1 MKIII
6 QLFRIIV
13 GALFIFS
20 GFVKLVDPIGSQYK
34 FQEYFSESVLNME
47 FLIPYALPFA
57 IILIVAEI
65 LLGVMIL
72 IGYKPKI
79 TVWSLLII
87 TVIFLF
93 LTWYSA
99 YYNKVTDCGCFGDAI
114 KLTPWETF
122 YKNVILI
129 ALIVVLLIK
138 VELINPIFKGKIP
151 KIITFLSLGIFL
163 FIVQHVLTHLPIID
177 FRAYAVGKNL
187 QEGMQYPADGSIPP
201 VHDFMLEDTQQD
213 LAPVLLEKEKVVL
226 IITYDLGKLA
236 EDNFSVFNK
245 TTEEKIK
252 IKEKAFN
259 KIRGFSNKAIQK
271 GYTVYGVSASFSD
284 DLNLAKEKYNLPFE
298 FLFCDETTLKTMIR
312 ANPGVII
319 LDKGTVTQKKN
330 WVDVDDLE
338 L

>member
-1 MKIII
+1 MKILVQIS
-6 QLFRIIV
+6 RIIV

-47 FLIPYALPFA
+47 FLAPYALPFA
-57 IILIVAEI
+57 VLLIVAEI

-72 IGYKPKI
+72 ISYKPKF
-79 TVWSLLII
+79 TVWSLLIL
-87 TVIFLF
+87 TLVFLF

-99 YYNKVTDCGCFGDAI
+99 FYNKVTDCGCFGDAI

-129 ALIVVLLIK
+129 ILIILLVIK
-138 VELINPIFKGKIP
+138 VDLIEPIFKGKIP
-151 KIITFLSLGIFL
+151 KLITFLSLAVFL
-163 FIVQHVLTHLPIID
+163 YIVQHVLTHLPIID

-187 QEGMQYPADGSIPP
+187 QEGMQYPEDGSIPP
-201 VHDFMLEDTQQD
+201 VHDFVLEDTQQD
-213 LAPVLLEKEKVVL
+213 LAPILLEKEKVMLVIVYNL
-226 IITYDLGKLA
+226 DKADKNGFPA
-236 EDNFSVFNK
+236 
-245 TTEEKIK
+245 IK
-252 IKEKAFN
+252 QIAKKA
-259 KIRGFSNKAIQK
+259 AQK
-271 GYTVYGVSASFSD
+271 GYNVYGVSASFSD
-284 DLNLAKEKYNLPFE
+284 DLELVKKEHNLPFE

-319 LDKGTVTQKKN
+319 LNKGTVTQKKN
-330 WVDVDDLE
+330 WVDVEDLE

>member
-1 MKIII
+1 MILKLITQIS
-6 QLFRIIV
+6 RILV

-20 GFVKLVDPIGSQYK
+20 GFVKLVDPIGSEYK

-47 FLIPYALPFA
+47 FLIPFALLFA
-57 IILIVAEI
+57 IVLIVAEI

-72 IGYKPKI
+72 IGYKSKF

-87 TVIFLF
+87 TTIFLF

-122 YKNVILI
+122 YKNVVLIGLIIIL
-129 ALIVVLLIK
+129 LVNVVFIK
-138 VELINPIFKGKIP
+138 PLFKGKIT
-151 KIITFLSLGIFL
+151 KVITFLSLASFL
-163 FIVQHVLTHLPIID
+163 FIVQHVLTHLPLID

-187 QEGMQYPADGSIPP
+187 QEGMVYPADGSIPP
-201 VHDFMLEDTQQD
+201 VHDFMLEDVQQD
-213 LAPVLLEKEKVVL
+213 LAPILLEKEKVMLVIL
-226 IITYDLGKLA
+226 YNLDKSDTNGFTAMK
-236 EDNFSVFNK
+236 EVS
-245 TTEEKIK
+245 
-252 IKEKAFN
+252 EKA
-259 KIRGFSNKAIQK
+259 IAK

-284 DLNLAKEKYNLPFE
+284 DLLVAQEKYNLPFD

-312 ANPGVII
+312 ANPGIII
-319 LDKGTVTQKKN
+319 LNKGTVTQKKN
-330 WVDVDDLE
+330 WIDIEDLE

>member
-1 MKIII
+1 MKILVQIS
-6 QLFRIIV
+6 RILV

-57 IILIVAEI
+57 IVLIVAEI

-72 IGYKPKI
+72 IGYKPKV

-99 YYNKVTDCGCFGDAI
+99 FYNKVTDCGCFGDAI

-129 ALIVVLLIK
+129 VLIILLLIK
-138 VELINPIFKGKIP
+138 VDVIKPIFKGNIP
-151 KIITFLSLGIFL
+151 KLITFLSLAGFL
-163 FIVQHVLTHLPIID
+163 FIIQHVLTHLPIID
-177 FRAYAVGKNL
+177 FRAYAIGKNL

-213 LAPVLLEKEKVVL
+213 LAPVLLEQEKVMLVIVYNL
-226 IITYDLGKLA
+226 DKSDVNGFPA
-236 EDNFSVFNK
+236 
-245 TTEEKIK
+245 
-252 IKEKAFN
+252 IKEV
-259 KIRGFSNKAIQK
+259 SEKAISK

-330 WVDVDDLE
+330 WVDVEDLE